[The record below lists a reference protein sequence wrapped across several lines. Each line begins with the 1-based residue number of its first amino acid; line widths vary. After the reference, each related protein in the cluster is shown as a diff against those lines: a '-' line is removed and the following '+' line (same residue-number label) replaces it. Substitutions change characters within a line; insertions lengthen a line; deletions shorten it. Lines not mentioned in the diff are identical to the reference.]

1 MRSIFICLYFIFSA
15 SLQGW
20 PQQLKSG
27 FDKQEYVEL
36 LKVNGMFM
44 DSNILRSNIP
54 APVHSKFLYR
64 SPVVGLENCWELYLR
79 NDGVAI
85 ISIRGTTA
93 SKESW
98 IANFYSAMV
107 PAAGTL
113 HLSKSDAFKYHLAD
127 NPKAAVHVGWLLSTA
142 YLSKTIVPKIDS
154 LYKSGT
160 RDFIIVGHSQGGA
173 ISYLVTAYL
182 YNLQKEN
189 RLAKDIRFKTYC
201 SAGPKPGNLYFAYD
215 YEHITNGGWAYNV
228 VNTADWVPETPVTIQ
243 TLNDFNKTNL
253 FASAPTLIRKQKF
266 PVNWIGKYVFNRLSK
281 PGLKAQR
288 VYEKYLGRYVSKQVL
303 KQLPEL
309 IIPDYYHSTDFVRT
323 GNYILLYADSTYY
336 QKFPDSEKNVF
347 IHHMFL
353 PYLYLAERLP
363 DGK

>member
-1 MRSIFICLYFIFSA
+1 MRSIFLCLYFIFILSF
-15 SLQGW
+15 QGW
-20 PQQLKSG
+20 SQHLKPG
-27 FDKQEYVEL
+27 FDKQEYIEL

-44 DSNILRSNIP
+44 DSNVSRPGIPPPVRSK
-54 APVHSKFLYR
+54 SLYR
-64 SPVVGLENCWELYLR
+64 SSVVGLENCWDLYLR

-98 IANFYSAMV
+98 MANFYSAMV
-107 PAAGTL
+107 PAIGTL
-113 HLSKSDAFKYHLAD
+113 SLSKSDSFNYHLAD

-142 YLSKTIVPKIDS
+142 YLSKTIVSKIDS

-160 RDFIIVGHSQGGA
+160 KDFIIVGHSQGGA
-173 ISYLVTAYL
+173 ISYLMTAYL
-182 YNLQKEN
+182 YNLQKESK
-189 RLAKDIRFKTYC
+189 LAKDIRFKTYC

-215 YEHITNGGWAYNV
+215 YEHTTNGGWAYNV

-243 TLNDFNKTNL
+243 TLNDFNNTNL

-266 PVNWIGKYVFNRLSK
+266 PVNWVGKYVFNRLSK

-303 KQLPEL
+303 KQLPDL

-336 QKFPDSEKNVF
+336 KKFPDSEKNVF

-353 PYLYLAERLP
+353 PYLYLAEQLP